1 MLCVTQDGDGMNS
14 VYVCKLWL
22 AEQVIETKQR
32 SDMIGWSK
40 VEGWKF
46 VRTDTSLTA

>member
-1 MLCVTQDGDGMNS
+1 MLCVTQDSDGMNS

-22 AEQVIETKQR
+22 VDQVIETKQR

-46 VRTDTSLTA
+46 VRIVTSLTA